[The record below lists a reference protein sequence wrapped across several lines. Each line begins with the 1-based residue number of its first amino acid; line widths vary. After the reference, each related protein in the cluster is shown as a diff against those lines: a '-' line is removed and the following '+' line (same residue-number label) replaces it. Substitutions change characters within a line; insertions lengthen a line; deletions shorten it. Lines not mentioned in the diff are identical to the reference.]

1 MTTNEDFIRQASLS
15 AMHGLINL
23 RLMPEDAE
31 QRFTAVSSRVD
42 LLAKIRRM
50 IEGITK
56 KSHNRAGADV
66 TRSLA

>member
-1 MTTNEDFIRQASLS
+1 MNAERFQQHVMTTNEDFIRQASLS

-42 LLAKIRRM
+42 LFEDSQNDRRHH
-50 IEGITK
+50 EEIT
-56 KSHNRAGADV
+56 
-66 TRSLA
+66 